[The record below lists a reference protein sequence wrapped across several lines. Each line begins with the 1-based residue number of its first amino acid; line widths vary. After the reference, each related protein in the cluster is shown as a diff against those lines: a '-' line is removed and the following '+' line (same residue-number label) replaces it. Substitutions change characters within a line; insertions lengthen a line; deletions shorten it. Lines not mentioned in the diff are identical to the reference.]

1 MPIQIE
7 LPDDFFSADQKEKLK
22 ELFKIETNSEFQ
34 VKVQQVARAALS
46 EYMEMFL
53 GMGLPSRAD
62 EIQQHRLF
70 FLIQHYFQETIPSET
85 EVSSHFQLTR
95 SRSRSLIRS
104 VMTRYHYQLEQQLK
118 NTLKESL
125 TFKIDDPND
134 DSLYQLRIK
143 SDNVVDQLNIILERE
158 APELDRIRKV
168 PTTGRMY
175 RVSKTSYEKLKTVL
189 GI

>member
-1 MPIQIE
+1 
-7 LPDDFFSADQKEKLK
+7 
-22 ELFKIETNSEFQ
+22 
-34 VKVQQVARAALS
+34 
-46 EYMEMFL
+46 
-53 GMGLPSRAD
+53 
-62 EIQQHRLF
+62 
-70 FLIQHYFQETIPSET
+70 
-85 EVSSHFQLTR
+85 
-95 SRSRSLIRS
+95 
-104 VMTRYHYQLEQQLK
+104 MTRYHYQLEQQLK